1 MTSGPGR
8 ERQAPAL
15 GAEHPA
21 AHGELHPARESIS
34 ATVTVAVAYAAVE
47 QALRIGPDHLI
58 ALAYL
63 SASTTEDGRFDAILT
78 TRGWRRWL
86 RLPAGIEFRRTP
98 REAHAV
104 VHLSWRA
111 RWRPH
116 LFPVMEANI
125 GLRPVSESR
134 TELVFTGEYRP
145 PGGLVGLVADRL
157 AGGRLALSTAEAF
170 LEDLGAAIEKDLGER
185 PGMTPPIEPNRQQA

>member
-125 GLRPVSESR
+125 GLRPDSLVELPEVGPWAERFDNRRLVIRTLCRPRLREASARLILFRPIVSN
-134 TELVFTGEYRP
+134 
-145 PGGLVGLVADRL
+145 PGH
-157 AGGRLALSTAEAF
+157 
-170 LEDLGAAIEKDLGER
+170 
-185 PGMTPPIEPNRQQA
+185 